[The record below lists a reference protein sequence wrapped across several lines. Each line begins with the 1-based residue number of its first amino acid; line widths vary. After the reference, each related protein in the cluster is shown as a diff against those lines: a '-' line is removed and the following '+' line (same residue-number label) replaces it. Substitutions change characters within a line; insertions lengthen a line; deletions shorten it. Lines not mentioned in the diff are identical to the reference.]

1 MDNHVKLS
9 VGRDFNE
16 CLPVKG
22 AFKGFA
28 KQTLS
33 VSVSIEYEDGRQFEE
48 INNVQLQKV
57 TVEEQAQFDYID
69 QIQQQQQKQQ

>member
-9 VGRDFNE
+9 VGRNFYD
-16 CLPVKG
+16 CTLVKG
-22 AFKGFA
+22 TFKGFA